1 VRNPVA
7 SQGSHQTREK
17 PKAEAKERTALWTAC
32 AAAVL
37 LLLAAYSNHFHNGFH
52 FDDAHVIETN
62 LFIRSLGNI
71 PRFFTDGT
79 TFSSLP
85 ANSTYR
91 PLLSTTYAIDYALA
105 GGLVP
110 FQFHLTQFLLLLT
123 LAALLFLLFNDLM
136 DRARPRPLNAWLAL
150 FATTFFCIH
159 TANTETVNYLSSRSD
174 LLSTL
179 FVVLAFI
186 LYLKS
191 DRARSLHL
199 YLIPIALGTLV
210 KVPAVMF
217 GPLLILYLWLFET
230 AVRGSSI
237 LSRTV
242 QAIRK
247 GLPALVVS
255 VILFFFQARMT
266 PSTWAPSE
274 FGPIDYLRTQFF
286 VWLHYVRLF
295 VLPIGLSADTDYG
308 IIPTWYDTRVL
319 AGIAMIA
326 LLSWIFWTT
335 SQRRE
340 HAPIAFGLAWF
351 ALALLPTS
359 SVFPL
364 AEAAN
369 EHRLFFA
376 YIGLTLSSV
385 WTIAE
390 ALRGPLSL
398 KTDRTAARAI
408 AVVAVAVLLAHA
420 IGTYS
425 RNRVWENGET
435 LWLDVTRKSPS
446 NGRGLM
452 NYGLTQMQAGR
463 YEIAKD
469 YFIRAR
475 QLTPNYSNLEINLGI
490 VTAAMGDHAAAEPHF
505 KRAMELNPD
514 ANANLFYA
522 RWLVERGRAPE
533 AIPMLREAIRLSA
546 ADPASRELL
555 MSVYAARGSATELKD
570 LALRTLEI
578 APQNAA
584 ARAYAGGT
592 YPLEVTGTDAKTWF
606 DHGARSIGKSRFL
619 EAAQANRAALLLAPD
634 DPNALNN
641 LGWSLAKLG
650 FYPEAVAAFEAA
662 LRAAP
667 DYELAR
673 NNLAWARSQK
683 Q

>member
-1 VRNPVA
+1 MRNPVA